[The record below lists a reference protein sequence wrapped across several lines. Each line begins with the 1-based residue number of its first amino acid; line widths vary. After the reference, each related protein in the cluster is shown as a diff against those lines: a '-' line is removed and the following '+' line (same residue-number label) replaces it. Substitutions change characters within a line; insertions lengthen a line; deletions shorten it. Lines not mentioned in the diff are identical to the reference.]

1 MKNKI
6 LGFLLMVAMML
17 TLTACS
23 SSNASSGNIT
33 PNQNSATPV
42 NNNPAPIAAKEPIYS
57 KRIIENGTAITLTVG
72 DVVMPATLNNSRS
85 SQELIA
91 RLPYTVK
98 LHRYSHDYCGVMSNP
113 LPYNE
118 EDVHNGWM
126 DGDIDFARD
135 ANYFTILFEDG
146 ANSQQYGHQITMGKL
161 DGDLNVIKS
170 LGRDIEILIE
180 LAK

>member
-1 MKNKI
+1 MNNKL
-6 LGFLLMVAMML
+6 LGLSVLMMVLLL
-17 TLTACS
+17 TGCA
-23 SSNASSGNIT
+23 SSNA
-33 PNQNSATPV
+33 NSANSVNSTQSLATASV
-42 NNNPAPIAAKEPIYS
+42 NNISTSTQKTPIYS
-57 KRIIENGTAITLTVG
+57 QRVIENGTAITIKVG
-72 DVVMPATLNNSRS
+72 EVVMPATLNNSRS

-91 RLPYTVK
+91 RLPFTVK

-118 EDVHNGWM
+118 ADVHNGWM

-146 ANSQQYGHQITMGKL
+146 ENSQKYGHQITLGKL
-161 DGDLNVIKS
+161 DGDLNVIKG
-170 LGRDIEILIE
+170 LGSDVEMLIE